1 MTDSGGRRKVL
12 VSAGPTRE
20 HVDPVRY
27 LSNESSGRMGFAI
40 AAAAAAAGHEVL
52 LVAGPVSLPTPEG
65 VTRVDVVSA
74 LDMLAA
80 LKDAVADADCL
91 IMAAAVADYRPAV
104 LHGGKWKAKESDG
117 PVSIELVENPDIL
130 TTLSQEP
137 GERLVIGF
145 ALETSDG
152 ERRALDKMARKG
164 TDYIVLNS
172 AAALNASQTT
182 VTILG
187 RDGSKVVHADQPKEW
202 VAQRLV
208 ELLERTRA

>member
-1 MTDSGGRRKVL
+1 MAEQRERRKIV

-27 LSNESSGRMGFAI
+27 FSNESSGRMGFAI

-74 LDMLAA
+74 LEMLAA
-80 LKDAVADADCL
+80 LKSALVGAQGL
-91 IMAAAVADYRPAV
+91 IMAAAVADYRPVV
-104 LHGGKWKAKESDG
+104 LHKGKWKAKEGDG
-117 PVSIELVENPDIL
+117 PVSIDLVESPDIL
-130 TTLSQEP
+130 ATLAKEP

-152 ERRALDKMARKG
+152 ERRALEKMARKG

-172 AAALNASQTT
+172 AAALNAASTT

-187 RDGSKVVHADQPKEW
+187 RDGSKVVHEDRPKEW
-202 VAQRLV
+202 VAERLV
-208 ELLERTRA
+208 ELFDRTQA